1 LLIFMK
7 MSAEMMRIIVEY
19 IIGVTVVKTYA
30 VRFTVSLKS
39 LIYILR

>member
-1 LLIFMK
+1 M
-7 MSAEMMRIIVEY
+7 AIVEY
-19 IIGVTVVKTYA
+19 IIGVSVVKTYA